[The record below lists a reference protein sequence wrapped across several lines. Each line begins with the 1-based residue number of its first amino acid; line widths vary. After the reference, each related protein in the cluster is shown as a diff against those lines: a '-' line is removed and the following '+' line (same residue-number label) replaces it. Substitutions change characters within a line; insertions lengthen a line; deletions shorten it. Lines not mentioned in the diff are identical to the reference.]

1 MFHKVKDIKP
11 IREYVLSATFYDGTI
26 KTYDIEPL
34 FSEIEVFN
42 TLKDIPH
49 LFEQVKVD
57 VGGYGICWNDEI
69 DLSCDELWDN
79 GVIYGNE
86 KVGV

>member
-11 IREYVLSATFYDGTI
+11 LKKYVLLATFQDDTV
-26 KTYDIEPL
+26 KSYDITPL
-34 FSEIEVFN
+34 FSQIEVFN

-57 VGGYGICWNDEI
+57 TGGYGISWNDEL

-79 GVIYGNE
+79 GVFYENGNE
-86 KVGV
+86 R